1 MLAEL
6 LRERVEATPES
17 RVIARGVW
25 RDALL
30 RRILA
35 VADVLA
41 GLAVTGSFVAI
52 DSDVGTAFWSA
63 TFVPVWIV
71 LAKLYG
77 LYDRDQR
84 ALRYL
89 TVDELPRLC
98 AWAATGTAALLLY
111 LDLTPASTPS
121 LERGF
126 EVWAVAAA
134 AACALRGAGRWA
146 WRRSTPAERTL
157 LVGSGA
163 VADATRRKLELFPDI
178 HLTIVAERPDL
189 TAADLRQ
196 SQAWLDQIDRVL
208 IAAQSLEG
216 DVLEELVFVCRRAH
230 LKLAVVPPVRGMF
243 GTAVQLSH
251 IADLPVIVYGT
262 WDIPRSTLM
271 LKRAMDLTLS
281 VLLLVVLSPLLLALA
296 LAVKTSNG
304 PVLFHQTRVGANGR
318 PFRMLKFRTMVCD
331 AEDRLSD
338 LVDVD
343 RLPEPVFKLVRDP
356 RVTRVGRVLR
366 RTSLDELPQL
376 WNVVRG
382 DMSLVGPRPEEEQ
395 IVARYLP
402 EHRVRLGV
410 KPGMTGPMQVNG
422 RGELRFDERLAVER
436 EYIENLSIAR
446 DVRILAMTAAAVLG
460 GRGAF

>member
-30 RRILA
+30 RRTLA

-134 AACALRGAGRWA
+134 AACALRGAG
-146 WRRSTPAERTL
+146 L
-157 LVGSGA
+157 
-163 VADATRRKLELFPDI
+163 DI
-178 HLTIVAERPDL
+178 D
-189 TAADLRQ
+189 
-196 SQAWLDQIDRVL
+196 
-208 IAAQSLEG
+208 G
-216 DVLEELVFVCRRAH
+216 
-230 LKLAVVPPVRGMF
+230 VR
-243 GTAVQLSH
+243 
-251 IADLPVIVYGT
+251 
-262 WDIPRSTLM
+262 
-271 LKRAMDLTLS
+271 
-281 VLLLVVLSPLLLALA
+281 
-296 LAVKTSNG
+296 
-304 PVLFHQTRVGANGR
+304 
-318 PFRMLKFRTMVCD
+318 
-331 AEDRLSD
+331 
-338 LVDVD
+338 
-343 RLPEPVFKLVRDP
+343 
-356 RVTRVGRVLR
+356 
-366 RTSLDELPQL
+366 
-376 WNVVRG
+376 
-382 DMSLVGPRPEEEQ
+382 
-395 IVARYLP
+395 
-402 EHRVRLGV
+402 
-410 KPGMTGPMQVNG
+410 
-422 RGELRFDERLAVER
+422 
-436 EYIENLSIAR
+436 
-446 DVRILAMTAAAVLG
+446 
-460 GRGAF
+460 